1 MAVFV
6 RPEERQRQSRFAA
19 ITLLFLLCVVAG
31 ILWRFQ
37 PPPAV
42 PASAAQDAFSSGRAM
57 AHVREI
63 SRTVH
68 STGTPEQARVRE
80 YLLGQFRAL
89 GLKPVVQEGGA
100 SNNYGD
106 VTHVAHVKNILA
118 RLPGTAGGGPALM
131 LAAHYDSVPTGPG
144 AGDDG
149 ASVGVLLETLRALK
163 AGPPLKND
171 VLVLLTDG
179 EERGLFGAKV
189 FVAEY
194 PDLKTI
200 RLVLNFEAR
209 GSGGPVFLFETTEGN
224 EGLIGECGRVLTRSA
239 ASSLFYTLYKSL
251 PNDTDLTVFKK
262 NGIAG
267 LNFAFVDGWNR
278 YHTPADT
285 PANLD
290 ERSVQ
295 HMGMYA
301 LTLTRRFGNAD
312 LDALTRKDQ
321 EDAVFFDVL
330 GLTLIRYPQSFA
342 GPLTVCA
349 LFAFLAILIAGFRAK
364 WLTPGGFVLSLL
376 ILPLLIV
383 AVGFGA
389 GFLWEQF
396 LSFFPDFRRIPWGDP
411 YRRPL
416 FETAFVLLTLFV
428 FALAHALLGGIS
440 LRDRAAGALF
450 WWTALLLVATQ
461 FAPGTSYAFLFPLLA
476 GLAALLALPRREKTL
491 LSGQEEKPMEWGGL
505 LVLLASAAVILLLW
519 TQLIHGLF
527 LLVSFARPPVP
538 NVALVLL
545 LGLLTPQ
552 IGTILIPRRW
562 PLPLFAFLAGAG
574 LLVGGGLTNRFDAA
588 HPATNTL
595 LYAQGTGE
603 GKAVWV
609 SRADKRDEW
618 TAKYLG
624 KSPRRP
630 TQEIFPGRSSRIAYD
645 IADAPEL
652 NLPEPEIVV
661 LENRTDGK
669 NRTIR
674 LRIRSPRQSPD
685 MYILVRP
692 EAGEP
697 GRGLFS
703 EARVGVPE
711 EGYEV
716 RFTTP
721 DDGKTLKVLV
731 DDYAHG
737 LPEIPAEGIPTRPPH
752 LMRTNEFPGTDVT
765 LVRKTMTLPDPQKQN
780 GNGPEDMPLPIP
792 ELVVPL

>member
-1 MAVFV
+1 MFV

-19 ITLLFLLCVVAG
+19 IMLLFLLLVVAV

-37 PPPAV
+37 PPPTV
-42 PASAAQDAFSSGRAM
+42 PTSAAQDVFSSGRAM
-57 AHVREI
+57 IHVREI

-89 GLKPVVQEGGA
+89 GLKPAVQEGISTSDYSG
-100 SNNYGD
+100 
-106 VTHVAHVKNILA
+106 VRHVAHVKNILA
-118 RLPGTAGGGPALM
+118 RLPGTAGGGPVLM

-189 FVAEY
+189 FVEKY

-200 RLVLNFEAR
+200 RLALNFEAR
-209 GSGGPVFLFETTEGN
+209 GAGGPVFLFETTEGN
-224 EGLIGECGRVLTRSA
+224 AGLIGECGRVLHRSA

-295 HMGMYA
+295 HMGLYA
-301 LTLTRRFGNAD
+301 LTLTRQFGNAD
-312 LDALTRKDQ
+312 IDTLTRKDQ
-321 EDAVFFDVL
+321 GDAVFFDIL
-330 GLTLIRYPQSFA
+330 GIILIRYPQSFTA
-342 GPLTVCA
+342 PLTACA
-349 LFAFLAILIAGFRAK
+349 VLLFVVFLIAGFRAK
-364 WLTPGGFVLSLL
+364 WLTPGGFTLSLL

-383 AVGFGA
+383 VVGFGA
-389 GFLWEQF
+389 GFLWDQF

-416 FETAFVLLTLFV
+416 YETAFILLTLFV
-428 FALAHALLGGIS
+428 FALAHALLRGIP
-440 LRDRAAGALF
+440 LRDRTAGALF
-450 WWTALLLVATQ
+450 WWAALLLAVTK

-505 LVLLASAAVILLLW
+505 FVLLISAAIILLLW

-538 NVALVLL
+538 SVALVLL

-552 IGTILIPRRW
+552 IGTILTPRRW
-562 PLPLFAFLAGAG
+562 LLPLFALLAGA
-574 LLVGGGLTNRFDAA
+574 LLLIGGGLTNRFDAR

-618 TAKYLG
+618 TGKYLG
-624 KSPRRP
+624 KNPRQP
-630 TQEIFPGRSSRIAYD
+630 TQEIFPGRSIGVAYD
-645 IADAPEL
+645 VADAPEL
-652 NLPEPEIVV
+652 NLPEPEITI
-661 LENRTDGK
+661 LENTTDGK
-669 NRTIR
+669 ERKIR
-674 LRIRSPRQSPD
+674 LRIRSPRRSPD
-685 MYILVRP
+685 MYMLVWP
-692 EAGEP
+692 ESGEP
-697 GRGLFS
+697 GRAFLS
-703 EARVGVPE
+703 EARVGVPQ

-716 RFTTP
+716 RFTAP
-721 DDGKTLKVLV
+721 DDGKTLRVLV

-737 LPEIPAEGIPTRPPH
+737 LPEIPGEGVPTRPSH
-752 LMRTNEFPGTDVT
+752 LMRTIEFPGTDVT
-765 LVRKTMTLPDPQKQN
+765 LVRKTMTLPGPQKQN
-780 GNGPEDMPLPIP
+780 GNGLEGMPLPIP